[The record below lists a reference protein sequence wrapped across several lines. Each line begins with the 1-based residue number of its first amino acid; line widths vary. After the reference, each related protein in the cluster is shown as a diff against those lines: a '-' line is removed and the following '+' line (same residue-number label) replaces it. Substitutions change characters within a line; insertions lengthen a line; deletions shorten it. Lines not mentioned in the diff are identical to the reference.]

1 MVSSDDEPVVAEVRW
16 VPSVVRNVVATI
28 KGRTPG
34 AWPLAVMTP
43 RSGWWHC
50 AGERGIGW
58 CAGSRCCGRCAT
70 RLQRRP

>member
-34 AWPLAVMTP
+34 AWPPAVMTP
-43 RSGWWHC
+43 RSG
-50 AGERGIGW
+50 
-58 CAGSRCCGRCAT
+58 
-70 RLQRRP
+70 